1 MFTVGRLRRKT
12 MNDQKNKQKKEKIKK
27 GAEKENREEKDMRG
41 GGQEEEERGIYHI
54 TTQVARF
61 SVFYVFFNEA

>member
-41 GGQEEEERGIYHI
+41 GGQE
-54 TTQVARF
+54 
-61 SVFYVFFNEA
+61 